1 MSMPVAIL
9 AGGLATR
16 LGAVT
21 ARIPKALVDVGGRPF
36 AEHQLQWLK
45 GEGVSHVVFC
55 VAHLGSMIQ
64 DALGDGARFGLRIE
78 YVFDGAPLLGTAG
91 ALKRALPVLGDRFFV
106 LYGDSLLTCPLGP
119 VEQAFRESGRAALMT
134 VYRNDDRFDRSNV
147 LFEDGRLQRYDKMSR
162 TENMRHIDYGLGVLT
177 SRALAMIPEGHPFDL
192 AALYQRLLADNDLI
206 GFEVHE
212 RFYEIGSPDGL
223 EETRA
228 FLASRAEADR
238 RTNAPS

>member
-21 ARIPKALVDVGGRPF
+21 ASIPKALVDVGGRPF

-162 TENMRHIDYGLGVLT
+162 TENMRHIDYGLGVL
-177 SRALAMIPEGHPFDL
+177 SAMALEPYSPGEPFELATVYRDIANQGRL
-192 AALYQRLLADNDLI
+192 AAY
-206 GFEVHE
+206 EVTS

-223 EETRA
+223 EETREY
-228 FLASRAEADR
+228 LQSRRPE
-238 RTNAPS
+238 SE